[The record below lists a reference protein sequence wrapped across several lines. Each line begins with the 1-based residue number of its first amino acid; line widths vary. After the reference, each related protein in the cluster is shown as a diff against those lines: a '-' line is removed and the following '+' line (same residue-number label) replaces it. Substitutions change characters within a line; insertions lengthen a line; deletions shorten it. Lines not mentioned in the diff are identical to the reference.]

1 METEFMQTLSK
12 AELKAVELGLRFLL
26 EDITEELK
34 HYEEARMD
42 KAVQTSREVLEVLYS
57 VLKKVREKGME

>member
-1 METEFMQTLSK
+1 MQTLSK

-26 EDITEELK
+26 DDITEELK

-42 KAVQTSREVLEVLYS
+42 EAVQTSREVLEVLYS

>member
-1 METEFMQTLSK
+1 METEFMNSLSK

-26 EDITEELK
+26 DDITEELK

-42 KAVQTSREVLEVLYS
+42 EAVQTSREVLEVLYS

>member
-26 EDITEELK
+26 DDITEELK
-34 HYEEARMD
+34 HYEDSRMD
-42 KAVQTSREVLEVLYS
+42 ETVQTSREVIEVLYS
-57 VLKKVREKGME
+57 VLKKVRDKGME

>member
-26 EDITEELK
+26 DDITEELK
-34 HYEEARMD
+34 HYEESRMD
-42 KAVQTSREVLEVLYS
+42 EAVQTSREVIEVLYS

>member
-1 METEFMQTLSK
+1 METELMNSLSK

-26 EDITEELK
+26 DDITEELK

-42 KAVQTSREVLEVLYS
+42 EAVQTSREVLEVLYS

>member
-26 EDITEELK
+26 DDITEELK

-42 KAVQTSREVLEVLYS
+42 EAVQTSMEVLEVLYN

>member
-1 METEFMQTLSK
+1 METEFMNSLSK

-26 EDITEELK
+26 DDITEELK

-42 KAVQTSREVLEVLYS
+42 EAVQTSMEVLEVLYN

>member
-1 METEFMQTLSK
+1 MNSLSK

-26 EDITEELK
+26 DDITEELK

-42 KAVQTSREVLEVLYS
+42 EAVQTSREVLEVLYS